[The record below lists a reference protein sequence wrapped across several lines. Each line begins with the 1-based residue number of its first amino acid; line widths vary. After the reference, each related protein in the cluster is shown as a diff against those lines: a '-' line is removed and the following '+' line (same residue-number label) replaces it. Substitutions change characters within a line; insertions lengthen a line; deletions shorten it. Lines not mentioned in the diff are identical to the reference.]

1 MVQVIGGVDK
11 EPDAYN
17 AYLGN
22 IISATDHVTI
32 NRAISLT
39 EFNAG
44 ESFPSHHVLRK

>member
-22 IISATDHVTI
+22 IIPANDHVTI

-44 ESFPSHHVLRK
+44 ESFPSYHMLRK